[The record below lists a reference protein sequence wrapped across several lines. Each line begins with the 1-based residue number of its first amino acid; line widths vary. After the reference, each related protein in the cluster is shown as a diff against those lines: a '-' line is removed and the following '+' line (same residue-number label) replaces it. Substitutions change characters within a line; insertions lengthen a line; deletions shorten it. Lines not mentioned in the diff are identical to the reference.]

1 MSYQIFK
8 QLYVEHFVDSLCG
21 DFLTLFITR
30 YCQYNCGE
38 AGVEELMQYQLP
50 EIEQLV
56 SEAKTVNPDEFR
68 EIIWRDENETIPVK
82 QNKVIVFLFFNLFF
96 LKIENSYIIR
106 NLTKLFSNAF

>member
-1 MSYQIFK
+1 MPFIPVF
-8 QLYVEHFVDSLCG
+8 YVTIQH
-21 DFLTLFITR
+21 FLTTR

-68 EIIWRDENETIPVK
+68 EIMWRDENETIPVK
-82 QNKVIVFLFFNLFF
+82 QNKVLAFLF
-96 LKIENSYIIR
+96 
-106 NLTKLFSNAF
+106 KLF